1 MAICGDC
8 TYFTSCFNSHERHNN
23 EDHEICGRYLRYEHE
38 ESVAWGGVEM
48 SEYVVDFGD
57 KSSAF
62 VGLAMAEAE
71 SHGATLKERIVR
83 CRDCEYMHVV
93 RQWTGIDMPE
103 CWLHASRENALGRE
117 LTEPDG
123 FCAWGER
130 REVGT
135 TCRRPRS
142 MLDA

>member
-1 MAICGDC
+1 MATCGDC
-8 TYFTSCFNSHERHNN
+8 TYFTSCFNSHEQPNN
-23 EDHEICGRYLRYEHE
+23 EDHEICGRYLRHEHE
-38 ESVAWGGVEM
+38 ESVAWGGGM
-48 SEYVVDFGD
+48 SEHVVDFGD

-83 CRDCEYMHVV
+83 CRDCACFSVDDSDHDY
-93 RQWTGIDMPE
+93 RTGWWCKRWYTDMVK
-103 CWLHASRENALGRE
+103 
-117 LTEPDG
+117 PDG